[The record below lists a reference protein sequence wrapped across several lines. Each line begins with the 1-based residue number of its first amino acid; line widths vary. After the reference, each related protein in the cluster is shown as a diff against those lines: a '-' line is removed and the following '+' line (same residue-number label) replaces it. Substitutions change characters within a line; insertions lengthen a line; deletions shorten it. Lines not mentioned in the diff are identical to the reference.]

1 MTAVERSKI
10 GTVDKISMVTPQ
22 GQVLHQYAPVFLH
35 GTFEEEFI
43 INTEEFRIPSESF
56 YLRLDG
62 KDNRGNEFQ
71 RLKPVLISPSSTYVE
86 ITPSSSSI
94 EVPPGNSTEADF
106 NICNYGLTTK
116 ISVEVS
122 DDLGFLNSP
131 SITTYVPLK
140 FGIFLY
146 QILMFVLKGDCQ
158 QRCMCGSHFSFC
170 STKGCFCRFN

>member
-1 MTAVERSKI
+1 MFGNDLSFSGSTPYISVQMTAAERSKI

-106 NICNYGLTTK
+106 NICNYGLTTR

-122 DDLGFLNSP
+122 DDLGYLSSP
-131 SITTYVPLK
+131 SNSK
-140 FGIFLY
+140 
-146 QILMFVLKGDCQ
+146 
-158 QRCMCGSHFSFC
+158 
-170 STKGCFCRFN
+170 